1 MGDVADRTDPVLG
14 VGRPTLLGPTQ
25 VTSLRLT
32 DAEHALCV
40 AAAAKAGQR
49 IDAWMR
55 DRILDA
61 ARAGGAGAE

>member
-1 MGDVADRTDPVLG
+1 M
-14 VGRPTLLGPTQ
+14 
-25 VTSLRLT
+25 T
-32 DAEHALCV
+32 DAEHALCI

-61 ARAGGAGAE
+61 ARAGGAGSE